1 MHEFRVWAPEVKK
14 MTVLLYGN
22 EAPGKSEQGK
32 GEQSAAQRLPM
43 KGPDHDGWWSA
54 LAEAEC
60 GDTYA
65 FLIDTDTAPYP
76 DPRALDAADG
86 VHGASRLYDHSRFQ
100 WHDPLWQGPP
110 LTGAIVY
117 EMHIGT
123 FTKAGTF
130 DAAIEHLPYLKEL
143 GVTHL
148 EVMPIA
154 EFPGDFG
161 WGYDGVALFA
171 VTQTYGGPDAF
182 KRFVDSCHQIGLA
195 VLLDVVYNHFGPV
208 GNYTTKF
215 GPYLTENH
223 RTPWG
228 AAVNFEE
235 AGSDQVRRFFID
247 NALLWM
253 RDYHVDGLRLDA
265 VHEYM
270 DRSAVH
276 FMEQLS
282 SEVDV
287 LSSVLGRRLVLIAE
301 SDLNDPRLVKP
312 REAGGMGM
320 DAQWSD
326 DFHHSLFTVL
336 HQQDGPSRGYYDD
349 FGSMELLAK
358 SLKEVFVYDGEYS
371 GFRKRTHG
379 RRVGDLSAHHFLGY
393 IQNHDQIGNRAVGDR
408 IEHVIGPDKTKVAL
422 ALVMMAPFIPMLF
435 QGEEYA
441 ASTPFQYFAHHD
453 DPEMAAAVS
462 AGRQKEFAIFGWDE
476 SQIPDPESRET
487 FERSKLNWNELVEP
501 AHADML
507 DWTRKLIHL
516 RRSSTSL
523 NDGKLQAV
531 HVRFDEEKRWLTMRR
546 GHVLFALNLGI
557 ETQSVPNPDHF
568 PLNLASKEGILLKD
582 DQILLPPDS
591 AAILCAQHS

>member
-1 MHEFRVWAPEVKK
+1 MHEFRVWAPNAKK
-14 MTVLLYGN
+14 MTLQLYGK
-22 EAPGKSEQGK
+22 GKDGSDLRVEMNPPAA
-32 GEQSAAQRLPM
+32 GET
-43 KGPDHDGWWSA
+43 DGWWSV
-54 LAEAEC
+54 EAPGEC
-60 GDTYA
+60 GDDYG

-76 DPRALDAADG
+76 DPRALDMAAGD
-86 VHGASRLYDHSRFQ
+86 VHGPSRLYDQKRFE

-123 FTKAGTF
+123 FTDAGNF
-130 DAAIEHLPYLKEL
+130 DAAIGHLPYLKDL
-143 GVTHL
+143 GITHL
-148 EVMPIA
+148 EIMPIH

-161 WGYDGVALFA
+161 WGYDGVGLFA
-171 VTQTYGGPDAF
+171 VTASYGGPDAF
-182 KRFVDSCHQIGLA
+182 KRFVDACHHIGLA

-235 AGSDQVRRFFID
+235 GGSDQVRRFFID
-247 NALLWM
+247 NALMWM

-282 SEVDV
+282 AEVDV

-301 SDLNDPRLVKP
+301 SDLNDPRLVRP
-312 REAGGMGM
+312 REAGGYGM

-326 DFHHSLFTVL
+326 DFHHALFTVL
-336 HQQDGPSRGYYDD
+336 DPTTEPGKGYYDD
-349 FGSMELLAK
+349 FGSMEALAK
-358 SLKEVFVYDGEYS
+358 SLKEVFVFDGQYS
-371 GFRKRTHG
+371 GYRRRTHG

-393 IQNHDQIGNRAVGDR
+393 IQNHDQIGNRAIGDR
-408 IEHVIGPDKTKVAL
+408 IEQIVGMEKTKVAM

-453 DPEMAAAVS
+453 DPDMAKAVS
-462 AGRQKEFAIFGWDE
+462 AGRKKDFAAFGWNEDE
-476 SQIPDPESRET
+476 IPDPEQRET
-487 FERSKLNWNELVEP
+487 FERSRLNWAEVNQGK
-501 AHADML
+501 HAEML
-507 DWTRKLIHL
+507 EWTRRLIHL
-516 RRSSTSL
+516 RRCSTSL
-523 NDGKLQAV
+523 NDGQLQSI
-531 HVRFDEEKRWLTMRR
+531 HVRFDEDKRWLTMRR
-546 GHVLFALNLGI
+546 GHVLLALNLGA
-557 ETQSVPNPDHF
+557 EPQSLPNPAGF
-568 PLNLASKEGILLKD
+568 PLNLASKDGISLEED
-582 DQILLPPDS
+582 RINLPPDS
-591 AAILCAQHS
+591 VAILCAEHS